1 MVGGYVGLADATP
14 LTAGRREALMLSDGI
29 ALPETLVAVDLSN
42 FSSYNT
48 VYESFDR
55 GRRPAPLR

>member
-1 MVGGYVGLADATP
+1 
-14 LTAGRREALMLSDGI
+14 MLSDGI